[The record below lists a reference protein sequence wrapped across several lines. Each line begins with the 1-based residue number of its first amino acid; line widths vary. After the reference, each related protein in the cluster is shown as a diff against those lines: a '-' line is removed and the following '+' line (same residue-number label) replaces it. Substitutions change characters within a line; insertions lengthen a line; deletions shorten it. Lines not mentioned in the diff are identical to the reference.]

1 MKINNKLVF
10 LIVAL
15 LSTSLFLSSCWDDK
29 KERKEAKEGEA
40 EIQNIVQEIEEA
52 VEEAE
57 KVAADIAPIVE
68 EVSEVVGE
76 ENVEE
81 TVEPVKVVQEVTTA
95 EEPTFAAAW
104 KYVEYTESEV
114 ANATGNIVL
123 FFHATWC
130 PSCVS
135 ADKKISS
142 EEVPSDLVV
151 LKADYDSSTDLR
163 KKYWVT
169 SQHTF
174 VQVDSGGNLIKKWV
188 WGRDIEDIT
197 ERLQ

>member
-1 MKINNKLVF
+1 MKISKKSLLLVGV
-10 LIVAL
+10 LV
-15 LSTSLFLSSCWDDK
+15 SSLVFLSSCWEGK
-29 KERKEAKEGEA
+29 KQNKEVKEGEV

-57 KVAADIAPIVE
+57 KVAAEVAPIVE
-68 EVSEVVGE
+68 ETTQEVVE
-76 ENVEE
+76 EKAESEE
-81 TVEPVKVVQEVTTA
+81 TVQEETVA
-95 EEPTFAAAW
+95 EEPVVAAAG

-114 ANATGNIVL
+114 ANAAGNIVL

-142 EEVPSDLVV
+142 EEIPSDLVV
-151 LKADYDSSTDLR
+151 LKTDYDSNTDLR
-163 KKYWVT
+163 KKYGVT

-174 VQVDSGGNLIKKWV
+174 VQVDSEGNLIKKWV
-188 WGRDIEDIT
+188 WGRDVEDIT